1 MWKTA
6 KNPSCVN
13 NLCWRLNQKEREHL
27 ANWEEAPNVS
37 YFLCQ
42 WGHYWVVLGKT
53 RSEFYDSA
61 QSMARLVTHLCTV
74 LQSFQWIYQGLWEVP
89 SKAMFG
95 FFTADFWSSFAYE
108 SAEEKP
114 KHCLTWDFLSALR
127 MIRWGRLRAFW
138 SFFTWAILSYTQYV
152 VSWLLAHLWS
162 VIFIQRLLP
171 SQKYDFLS

>member
-1 MWKTA
+1 MLRYA
-6 KNPSCVN
+6 FPCPSA
-13 NLCWRLNQKEREHL
+13 QHL
-27 ANWEEAPNVS
+27 PS
-37 YFLCQ
+37 YFSQAAPQSAWKPHFLLLNGVSQQGAVSSLCGVDPWSRVRMIRADRKSQ
-42 WGHYWVVLGKT
+42 VRQCLG
-53 RSEFYDSA
+53 
-61 QSMARLVTHLCTV
+61 LC
-74 LQSFQWIYQGLWEVP
+74 
-89 SKAMFG
+89 
-95 FFTADFWSSFAYE
+95 TADFWSSFAYE